1 MKVRRVSFAFVSA
14 AFLAAFAT
22 NGSSALASSPS
33 ASLSLT
39 RDAYQALQAG
49 NPDAAIA
56 SYTEAINSRQ
66 LEKEVLA
73 NALLNRALA
82 YQQKAADEQAIA
94 DYTQALALDSMS
106 PALRATALYNRGLS
120 REKLNNL
127 PGAVEDFTSALL
139 LNPDF
144 AHAYYGRATALRES
158 GQLLFALSDYERAI
172 EHHHPDLAKVNFG
185 MALTYVALRRPIDA
199 RRALA
204 SVLAVNPEHQGA
216 LAEMNKLNTSENAAV
231 QGADADPMATGSVA
245 AIGNH
250 AAPAAS
256 TGVVKAV
263 DVPNELQSAATV
275 KPKKPKKYFDRVPSI
290 ENASYVASETGA
302 LDPSKGITV
311 DEVPA
316 VPPPEKKVVAA
327 AETPAPAPAPA
338 AESAA
343 TDTATAEQVSDP
355 AVDVAS
361 EPAAAET
368 TASTDPAP
376 EVTPQPSGYMVQI
389 ASASSE
395 DAAWSTFKKMQ
406 KSKKVLQGLE
416 PIVVKA
422 DLGTKGVY
430 YRVRLHFED
439 QAPAAAA
446 CKKLKAGGVQCF
458 VSKS

>member
-22 NGSSALASSPS
+22 NGSPALASSSS
-33 ASLSLT
+33 AQLALT

-49 NPDAAIA
+49 NADAAIA

-82 YQQKAADEQAIA
+82 YQQKSADQQAIA

-120 REKLNNL
+120 RQKTSNL

-139 LNPDF
+139 LNPEF
-144 AHAYYGRATALRES
+144 AHAYYGRATALRDS

-172 EHHHPDLAKVNFG
+172 QNSHPDLAKVNYG
-185 MALTYVALRRPIDA
+185 LALTYIALHRPIDA

-216 LAEMNKLNTSENAAV
+216 LAEMAKLNTSENAAI
-231 QGADADPMATGSVA
+231 QDSDADPILTGSVTA
-245 AIGNH
+245 LGNH
-250 AAPAAS
+250 AAPVEQGAA
-256 TGVVKAV
+256 KAV
-263 DVPNELQSAATV
+263 DVPAAMQSATGAA
-275 KPKKPKKYFDRVPSI
+275 KPKKPKKYTDRVPSV
-290 ENASYVASETGA
+290 ENANYAASSGEAVEVA
-302 LDPSKGITV
+302 KVITV

-316 VPPPEKKVVAA
+316 VPPPENKLVTVAA
-327 AETPAPAPAPA
+327 TAAAAADAAAPAEAPEPA
-338 AESAA
+338 AE
-343 TDTATAEQVSDP
+343 
-355 AVDVAS
+355 
-361 EPAAAET
+361 ET
-368 TASTDPAP
+368 TASIDAAEPVA
-376 EVTPQPSGYMVQI
+376 EQPSGYMVQI
-389 ASASSE
+389 ASASTE

-406 KSKKVLQGLE
+406 KSKKVLQGLD

-422 DLGTKGVY
+422 DLGTKGTF
-430 YRVRLHFED
+430 YRVRLRFDE
-439 QAPAAAA
+439 QSAAASA

>member
-22 NGSSALASSPS
+22 NGSPALAGSPS
-33 ASLSLT
+33 APLSLT

-82 YQQKAADEQAIA
+82 YQQKGADEQAIA
-94 DYTQALALDSMS
+94 DYTQALVLDSMS
-106 PALRATALYNRGLS
+106 PQLRATALYNRGLS
-120 REKLNNL
+120 RQKMSNL

-139 LNPDF
+139 LNPEF

-185 MALTYVALRRPIDA
+185 MALTYEALRRPLDA

-216 LAEMNKLNTSENAAV
+216 LAEMSKLNASDNAAV
-231 QGADADPMATGSVA
+231 QAADADPMPTGSVA
-245 AIGNH
+245 AISTQG
-250 AAPAAS
+250 APPPSAP
-256 TGVVKAV
+256 VKAV
-263 DVPNELQSAATV
+263 DVPTTMQSSAVTV
-275 KPKKPKKYFDRVPSI
+275 SPKKPKKYLDRVPTI
-290 ENASYVASETGA
+290 ENANYVSSETGGET
-302 LDPSKGITV
+302 SKAITV

-316 VPPPEKKVVAA
+316 VPPPEKKVIADAEPAAPPEQTASAEPAA
-327 AETPAPAPAPA
+327 APA
-338 AESAA
+338 E
-343 TDTATAEQVSDP
+343 
-355 AVDVAS
+355 

-376 EVTPQPSGYMVQI
+376 DVTPQPSGYMVQI
-389 ASASSE
+389 ASASNE

-422 DLGTKGVY
+422 DLGTKGIF
-430 YRVRLHFED
+430 YRVRLQFDE
-439 QAPAAAA
+439 QAAAAAA

-458 VSKS
+458 VSKT